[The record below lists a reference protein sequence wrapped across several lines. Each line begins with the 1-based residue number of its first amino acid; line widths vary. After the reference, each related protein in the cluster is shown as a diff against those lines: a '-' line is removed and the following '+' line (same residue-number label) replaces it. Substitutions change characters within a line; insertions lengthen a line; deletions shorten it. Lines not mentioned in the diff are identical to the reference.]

1 MPAAVCQ
8 IAKKTHVR
16 VLALLSQ
23 RLGYLH
29 DYRRIENAELREPP
43 CRLKNAFMCQPEAGL
58 PASHGLNRA
67 QA

>member
-23 RLGYLH
+23 RLGYLRNH
-29 DYRRIENAELREPP
+29 QRVENAELREPP
-43 CRLKNAFMCQPEAGL
+43 CRLKNSFMCQPEAGL
-58 PASHGLNRA
+58 PASHGHNRE